1 MEKIVMAL
9 MALFLL
15 IQSSF
20 ALETFCGWSTYGFCL
35 RDSDCQAGGCSG
47 QVCERKGEETI
58 TTCEWKD
65 CYRAEDYNLTCQC
78 INNQCQWGYQ
88 DKTPFAKQESK
99 LASFKSIFYGLI
111 TINPIIL
118 LVLGIILILVAKLA
132 KFVGIVLII
141 LAIIAL
147 ILWLV

>member
-1 MEKIVMAL
+1 MKKLIIL
-9 MALFLL
+9 IALFLL

-20 ALETFCGWSTYGFCL
+20 ALEPFCGWSTYSFCL
-35 RDSDCQAGGCSG
+35 RDSDCQAGGCSN
-47 QVCERKGEETI
+47 QVCEKKSEGTI

-88 DKTPFAKQESK
+88 DKTPFAKPESK
-99 LASFKSIFYGLI
+99 IASFKGIFYSLM

-118 LVLGIILILVAKLA
+118 LALGIILILVAKLA

-147 ILWLV
+147 LLLLA